1 MAQISESNLLEEE
14 IKLRIEEQSR
24 LKALLQKQ
32 RMILLFSIICEDEN
46 IEIVQSEDEV
56 EIKATLPQFY
66 ILQD

>member
-1 MAQISESNLLEEE
+1 LLEEE